1 MRDEAILYR
10 VLLWSVQA
18 CSPYSCVDQTDV
30 VPPPGR
36 RVRVLFPATAPEG
49 GAVTSQIWTDPAVME
64 WSQLLLN
71 SFRHWTG
78 RELLER
84 VGDQDYQAH
93 ALFQCPFA
101 VISHGMEEDPLLNY
115 GNQVALELWEMTWEN
130 LTRTPSRLTAEST
143 NRAERE
149 WMLEQART
157 RGYLDTYQGVRITA
171 TGRRF
176 LVENALIWNV
186 VDAEGKRVGQ
196 AATFLQW
203 TWLT

>member
-1 MRDEAILYR
+1 M
-10 VLLWSVQA
+10 
-18 CSPYSCVDQTDV
+18 T
-30 VPPPGR
+30 
-36 RVRVLFPATAPEG
+36 PEEDC
-49 GAVTSQIWTDPAVME
+49 AVTSQSWTNPTVVE

-71 SFRHWTG
+71 SFRHWTD

-84 VGDQDYQAH
+84 VGDRASQAQ
-93 ALFQCPFA
+93 ALFRSPF
-101 VISHGMEEDPLLNY
+101 VVVSHGMEEDPLLNY
-115 GNQVALELWEMTWEN
+115 GNHIALELWELTWQQ
-130 LTRTPSRLTAEST
+130 LVKTPSRLTAEPA

-157 RGYLDTYQGVRITA
+157 SGYLDSYRAVRISS

-186 VDAEGKRVGQ
+186 VDAEGRRVGQ
-196 AATFLQW
+196 AATFSQW

>member
-1 MRDEAILYR
+1 M
-10 VLLWSVQA
+10 
-18 CSPYSCVDQTDV
+18 
-30 VPPPGR
+30 
-36 RVRVLFPATAPEG
+36 
-49 GAVTSQIWTDPAVME
+49 TSQIWTNPAIVE

-71 SFRHWTG
+71 SFRHWTT

-84 VGDQDYQAH
+84 VGDPDCQAH
-93 ALFQCPFA
+93 KLYRSPF
-101 VISHGMEEDPLLNY
+101 VVVSHGMEEDPLLNY
-115 GNQVALELWEMTWEN
+115 GNQVALELWEVTWEK
-130 LTRTPSRLTAEST
+130 LITTPSQLTAEPI

-157 RGYLDTYQGVRITA
+157 RGYLDTYRGVRITS

-186 VDAEGKRVGQ
+186 VDAKGQRVGQ
-196 AATFLQW
+196 AATFSQW